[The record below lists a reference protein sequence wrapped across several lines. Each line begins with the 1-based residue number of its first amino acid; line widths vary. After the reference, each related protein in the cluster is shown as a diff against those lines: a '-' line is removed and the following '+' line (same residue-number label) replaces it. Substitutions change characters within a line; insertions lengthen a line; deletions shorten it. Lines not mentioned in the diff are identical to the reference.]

1 MFTYIIEKIVFF
13 SSFVDDNYLKFRYIK
28 SYNIDSNMVGG
39 VLKLNN
45 ECIGRR
51 L

>member
-1 MFTYIIEKIVFF
+1 MMFIGAK
-13 SSFVDDNYLKFRYIK
+13 N
-28 SYNIDSNMVGG
+28 YNIGSNMVGG

>member
-1 MFTYIIEKIVFF
+1 MIFIGA
-13 SSFVDDNYLKFRYIK
+13 K
-28 SYNIDSNMVGG
+28 SYNVGSNMVG